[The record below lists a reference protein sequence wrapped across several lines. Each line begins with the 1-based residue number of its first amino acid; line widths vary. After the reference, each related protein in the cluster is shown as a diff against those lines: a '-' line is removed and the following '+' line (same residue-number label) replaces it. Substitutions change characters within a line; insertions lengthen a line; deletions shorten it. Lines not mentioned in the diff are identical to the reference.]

1 MSIKIPVGTTVSLSE
16 RLPNATRRNV
26 LRGIGSVAAGSVG
39 LAKLVERA
47 AGATPD
53 GEVLTL
59 TTDVRGNPDTVRVV
73 PPERYRRLKLYERM
87 PAQRIIDRHDPL
99 TAISITQRSSDP
111 SDIGFEFILD
121 AETEGGRSN
130 LPTTYR
136 GVPITYE
143 ERTVTRTQQDIS
155 GGLECSAS
163 DLPPG
168 TTTVVGYD
176 TSSGNKVVLTAEHV
190 TESSF
195 DLYIGGGE
203 EGTFRVSDATLDAV
217 SYTLDNPSFGTVGK
231 VKGIQDITGAWT
243 FAGLAD
249 TVGQTDDGDT
259 VSDGGTVSVDF
270 YGKESGALSDV
281 CNNTKRT
288 GKVDYQADMKEA
300 KTQDGDSGGPW
311 VDDNGKFL
319 ALHVGTTSDWFDT
332 WSYGTVGQPVF
343 DTLGVSLSK

>member
-1 MSIKIPVGTTVSLSE
+1 MSTKIPVGTVVSLSD

-26 LRGIGSVAAGSVG
+26 LRSIGGVTVGTVG
-39 LAKLVERA
+39 LTNLVEQA
-47 AGATPD
+47 VGATPD
-53 GEVLTL
+53 GKVLTL

-121 AETEGGRSN
+121 AETDSGRSN

-136 GVPITYE
+136 GVPISYE

-155 GGLECSAS
+155 GGLKCSPS

-195 DLYIGGGE
+195 DLYIGNGE

-217 SYTLDNPSFGTVGK
+217 SYTLDNPEFGSVGK
-231 VKGIQDITGAWT
+231 VEDIQNITGAWT
-243 FAGLAD
+243 FSGLAD

-259 VSDGGTVSVDF
+259 VSDGETVAVDF
-270 YGKESGALSDV
+270 YGQKSGALSDV

-288 GKVDYQADMKEA
+288 GKVDYQADMKDD

-311 VDDNGKFL
+311 VDGNGKLL
-319 ALHVGTTSDWFDT
+319 ALHVGTTSDSFDR

-343 DTLGVSLSK
+343 DSLGVSLSK